1 MCVLAIQTVRELI
14 SVRLADNMRTGVDK
28 TLYRWSRYCSSVMRP
43 KPIRIAETRL
53 VAGDIVKILDAAAQ
67 ASERAIS
74 TRRNLDMRVTAE
86 SADRVAC
93 KYVFQD
99 CIVL

>member
-1 MCVLAIQTVRELI
+1 MCVLAIETVCELV
-14 SVRLADNMRTGVDK
+14 SVRLADNMRTGVEE
-28 TLYRWSRYCSSVMRP
+28 TLHRRSRYCSSVMRR
-43 KPIRIAETRL
+43 KPIRIAETGL

-86 SADRVAC
+86 SADCVAC